1 MPLHIDAEVGEFRT
15 DTIMGFFE
23 FVTGYA
29 NSLGMKNV
37 VNPIPQILEGF
48 TTNDGRNKYQKFTI
62 ERLLS
67 VPHIDNV
74 GTDPYWLGSTE
85 PPYNPYE
92 RIYNIAKNCVEVSN
106 NYSKDNH
113 LWIQGF
119 GCPSGREEEII
130 VATEAAYDSGART
143 ILSWGFHGCESNTY
157 RSHNPARAWNA
168 TVEGMKRIKSFER
181 DRILAENRRK
191 FMK

>member
-1 MPLHIDAEVGEFRT
+1 MDDDVVTFRNDAMVEFFSF
-15 DTIMGFFE
+15 ISS
-23 FVTGYA
+23 YA
-29 NSLGMKNV
+29 HSLGLQNAICLMPTEIV
-37 VNPIPQILEGF
+37 GM
-48 TTNDGRNKYQKFTI
+48 NDPRTESGEANIQLSRICDI
-62 ERLLS
+62 EF
-67 VPHIDNV
+67 IDNV

-92 RIYNIAKNCVEVSN
+92 RIYNLAKNCVEVSN